1 MSLLIQNKSR
11 STPLII
17 SISSLFSR
25 SKLTTLTLQAQKSTS
40 ISTKNLQINEK
51 STKPGAVIM
60 SVQTPKKNL
69 LWEGPVPISSNST
82 PVIINPQTKSVLY
95 GETRLPSLKIRK
107 LDRSMIPIGG
117 LFIVILIILI
127 WILVFR
133 SNNKSR

>member
-40 ISTKNLQINEK
+40 IPTKNLQINGK

-60 SVQTPKKNL
+60 SVQTPKKTL
-69 LWEGPVPISSNST
+69 LWEGPVPISSNSN